1 MLKRDSGRRPPRR
14 QSDKT
19 TRHTSASPLPRPV
32 LSTKEKEEQKLKHLP
47 TLVAMWEEEG

>member
-1 MLKRDSGRRPPRR
+1 MLKRESGRRPQRR

-19 TRHTSASPLPRPV
+19 TRHTSASPLPRLAVPM
-32 LSTKEKEEQKLKHLP
+32 KEKDEQKLKHLP